1 MYDEFRENSMIIPIL
16 RARTRR
22 LFTQL
27 FMQDDGFRNLSLA
40 DFLRNNP

>member
-16 RARTRR
+16 RARTRH

-27 FMQDDGFRNLSLA
+27 FMQDNGFRNLSLA